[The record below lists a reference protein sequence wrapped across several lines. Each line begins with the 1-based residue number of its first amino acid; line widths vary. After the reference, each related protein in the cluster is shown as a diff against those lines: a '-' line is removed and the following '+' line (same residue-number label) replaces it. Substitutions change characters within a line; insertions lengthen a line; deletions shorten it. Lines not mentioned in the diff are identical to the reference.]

1 VAGDPPTAGG
11 STALVELR
19 GITKRFPGGTLANDA
34 IDLELRHGEILAL
47 LGENGAGKSTLM
59 SILYGL
65 LRRDEGEIRLRGHP
79 VRFRS
84 AHDAIRHGL
93 GMVHQHFMLVPTLT
107 VAENLMLG
115 QPSPRAP
122 LLEDRRAVAARIA
135 ELARR
140 HGLAVEPHSRV
151 ESLSVGQQQRV
162 EILKALYRGA
172 EILILDEPTAVLT
185 PQEVDELLAVLR
197 GLAADGRSIVFIS
210 HKLDEVLRLAD
221 RIAVL
226 RGGRL
231 VATVPAASTDA
242 RTLGRLMV
250 GRDLEDVVATHA
262 AGQGEPRLTLRGVE
276 AVDDRGAPALCGIDL
291 VVHAGE
297 IVGIAGVDGNG
308 QRELEEVIAGLRA
321 PRSGRILLAGRD
333 VTVAT
338 TSRRLA
344 AGLGYVA
351 SDRYGR
357 ALLRDFTIADNL
369 VLERFH
375 RPPFSRA
382 GILDRAAIEGHARRL
397 VEAFGIR
404 AASIKSSAGR
414 LSGGNAQKLVL
425 ARALSQAPTVLL
437 VCQPTRGVDVG
448 AIELVHGELLRRRDA
463 GMAVLLISTEL
474 DEVLALSDRILV
486 LYEGRIAG
494 ERRAGEA
501 TAEELG
507 LMMGGRHETPA
518 HAA

>member
-1 VAGDPPTAGG
+1 VVGDPPSAGG
-11 STALVELR
+11 PAAVVELR

-34 IDLELRHGEILAL
+34 IDLELRQGEILAL

-65 LRRDEGEIRLRGHP
+65 LRLDEGEIRLRGRP

-84 AHDAIRHGL
+84 ANDAIRHGL

-140 HGLAVEPHSRV
+140 HGLAVDPYTPVDH
-151 ESLSVGQQQRV
+151 LSVGQQQRV

-185 PQEVDELLAVLR
+185 PQEVDELLDVLR

-231 VATVPAASTDA
+231 VATLPAASTDA
-242 RTLGRLMV
+242 RALGRLMV
-250 GRDLEDVVATHA
+250 GRDLGGIVATRSA
-262 AGQGEPRLTLRGVE
+262 RPGEARLILRKVE
-276 AVDDRGAPALCGIDL
+276 AMDDRGVPALRGIDL
-291 VVHAGE
+291 AVHASE

-308 QRELEEVIAGLRA
+308 QRELEEVITGLRP
-321 PRSGRILLAGRD
+321 PRSGRLLLAGQD
-333 VTVAT
+333 VTVAST
-338 TSRRLA
+338 GRRLA

-357 ALLRDFTIADNL
+357 ALLRDFAVADNL
-369 VLERFH
+369 VLERFN

-382 GILDRAAIEGHARRL
+382 GILDRAAIAGHARRV

-404 AASIKSSAGR
+404 AASIESPAGQ

-425 ARALSQAPTVLL
+425 ARALSQEPAVLL

-448 AIELVHGELLRRRDA
+448 AIEQVHGELLRRREA
-463 GMAVLLISTEL
+463 GMAILLISTGL

-507 LMMGGRHETPA
+507 LMMGGRHGAPA

>member
-1 VAGDPPTAGG
+1 
-11 STALVELR
+11 
-19 GITKRFPGGTLANDA
+19 
-34 IDLELRHGEILAL
+34 
-47 LGENGAGKSTLM
+47 
-59 SILYGL
+59 
-65 LRRDEGEIRLRGHP
+65 
-79 VRFRS
+79 
-84 AHDAIRHGL
+84 
-93 GMVHQHFMLVPTLT
+93 VPTLT

-135 ELARR
+135 GLARR
-140 HGLAVEPHSRV
+140 HGLAVDPHTLV
-151 ESLSVGQQQRV
+151 DHLSVGQQQRV

-185 PQEVDELLAVLR
+185 PQEVDELLDVLR

-231 VATVPAASTDA
+231 VATLPAASTDA
-242 RTLGRLMV
+242 RDLG
-250 GRDLEDVVATHA
+250 GIVATRSA
-262 AGQGEPRLTLRGVE
+262 RPGEPRLSLRKVE
-276 AVDDRGAPALCGIDL
+276 AMDDRGVPALRGIDL
-291 VVHAGE
+291 AVHAGE

-308 QRELEEVIAGLRA
+308 QRELEEVIVGLRP
-321 PRSGRILLAGRD
+321 PRSGRLLLGGRD
-333 VTVAT
+333 VTVAST
-338 TSRRLA
+338 GRRLA

-357 ALLRDFTIADNL
+357 ALIRDFAIADNL
-369 VLERFH
+369 VLERFN

-382 GILDRAAIEGHARRL
+382 GILDRSAIASHARR
-397 VEAFGIR
+397 VVDAFGIR
-404 AASIKSSAGR
+404 AASIESPAGQ

-425 ARALSQAPTVLL
+425 ARALSQEPAVLL

-448 AIELVHGELLRRRDA
+448 AIEQVHGELLRRREA
-463 GMAVLLISTEL
+463 GMAILLISTGL

-494 ERRAGEA
+494 ERRAGGA

-507 LMMGGRHETPA
+507 LMMGGRHGAPA

>member
-1 VAGDPPTAGG
+1 VG
-11 STALVELR
+11 SPAVVELR
-19 GITKRFPGGTLANDA
+19 GITKRFPGGTVANDA
-34 IDLELRHGEILAL
+34 VDLELHQGEILAL

-65 LRRDEGEIRLRGHP
+65 YRPDEGEIRVRGRT

-84 AHDAIRHGL
+84 SHDAIRHGL

-107 VAENLMLG
+107 VAENMMLG
-115 QPSPRAP
+115 QRSPRAP
-122 LLEDRRAVAARIA
+122 LLEDRQVVAARIA
-135 ELARR
+135 ELAKR
-140 HGLAVEPHSRV
+140 HGLAVDPHARV
-151 ESLSVGQQQRV
+151 ENLSVGQQQRV

-197 GLAADGRSIVFIS
+197 GLATEGRSIVFIS
-210 HKLDEVLRLAD
+210 HKLGEALRLAD

-226 RGGRL
+226 RSGQL
-231 VATVPAASTDA
+231 VATVPARSSDA
-242 RTLGRLMV
+242 RALGRLMV
-250 GRDLEDVVATHA
+250 GHDLEGVVATH
-262 AGQGEPRLTLRGVE
+262 GRTEGEPRLVLRDIE
-276 AVDDRGAPALCGIDL
+276 AVDDRGVPALRGIDL

-308 QRELEEVIAGLRA
+308 QLELEEVIAGLRS
-321 PRSGRILLAGRD
+321 PRRGRLLLAGRD
-333 VTVAT
+333 MTAAT
-338 TSRRLA
+338 PGERLA

-357 ALLRDFTIADNL
+357 ALLRDFTIAENL
-369 VLERFH
+369 VLECFR

-382 GILDRAAIEGHARRL
+382 GMLDRAAIERHAGRL
-397 VEAFGIR
+397 VQAFAIR
-404 AASIKSSAGR
+404 APSLATPAGR

-425 ARALSQAPTVLL
+425 ARALAQELTVLL

-448 AIELVHGELLRRRDA
+448 AIEQVHRELLQRRDA
-463 GMAVLLISTEL
+463 GMAILLISTEL
-474 DEVLALSDRILV
+474 EEVLALADRILV

-507 LMMGGRHETPA
+507 LMMGGRHAAPA
-518 HAA
+518 PAA

>member
-1 VAGDPPTAGG
+1 
-11 STALVELR
+11 
-19 GITKRFPGGTLANDA
+19 
-34 IDLELRHGEILAL
+34 
-47 LGENGAGKSTLM
+47 M

-65 LRRDEGEIRLRGHP
+65 YRPDDGEIRLRGQA

-93 GMVHQHFMLVPTLT
+93 GMVHQDFMLVPTLT

-122 LLEDRRAVAARIA
+122 LLEDRRAVAARIT

-140 HGLAVEPHSRV
+140 HGLAVDPHARV
-151 ESLSVGQQQRV
+151 DSLSVGQQQRV

-231 VATVPAASTDA
+231 VATVPAGSTDA
-242 RTLGRLMV
+242 RALGRLMV
-250 GRDLEDVVATHA
+250 GRDLEGVVATHS
-262 AGQGEPRLTLRGVE
+262 AGQREPRLMLRDVE
-276 AVDDRGAPALCGIDL
+276 AVDDRGLPALRGIDL

-308 QRELEEVIAGLRA
+308 QRELEEVIAGLRP

-333 VTVAT
+333 VTARDDAASGSPPGSAT
-338 TSRRLA
+338 SLPTGTAGRCFATSPSPTISCSSASTGRPSAGPASSTVPRSSAMPGGWSRRSTSA
-344 AGLGYVA
+344 P
-351 SDRYGR
+351 
-357 ALLRDFTIADNL
+357 
-369 VLERFH
+369 H
-375 RPPFSRA
+375 RSRA
-382 GILDRAAIEGHARRL
+382 RPGGCPAATRRSSFSPAL
-397 VEAFGIR
+397 SRRSRPCCWSASR
-404 AASIKSSAGR
+404 PAASTSAPSSRCTA
-414 LSGGNAQKLVL
+414 SSCGGA
-425 ARALSQAPTVLL
+425 
-437 VCQPTRGVDVG
+437 
-448 AIELVHGELLRRRDA
+448 
-463 GMAVLLISTEL
+463 
-474 DEVLALSDRILV
+474 
-486 LYEGRIAG
+486 
-494 ERRAGEA
+494 
-501 TAEELG
+501 
-507 LMMGGRHETPA
+507 TPA
-518 HAA
+518 WRSS

>member
-1 VAGDPPTAGG
+1 MVDDPPTAGG
-11 STALVELR
+11 SAALVELR
-19 GITKRFPGGTLANDA
+19 GITKRFPGGALANDA
-34 IDLELRHGEILAL
+34 IDLELGQGEILAL

-65 LRRDEGEIRLRGHP
+65 YRPDDGEISLRGQA

-84 AHDAIRHGL
+84 SHDAIRHGL
-93 GMVHQHFMLVPTLT
+93 GMVHQDFMLVPTLT

-122 LLEDRRAVAARIA
+122 LLEDRRAVAARIT

-140 HGLAVEPHSRV
+140 HGLAVDPHARV
-151 ESLSVGQQQRV
+151 DSLSVGQQQRA

-185 PQEVDELLAVLR
+185 PQEADQLLAVLR
-197 GLAADGRSIVFIS
+197 GLTADGRSIVFIS

-231 VATVPAASTDA
+231 VANVPASSTDA
-242 RTLGRLMV
+242 RALGRLMV
-250 GRDLEDVVATHA
+250 GRDLKGVVATRS
-262 AGQGEPRLTLRGVE
+262 AGQREPRLVLRDVE
-276 AVDDRGAPALCGIDL
+276 AMDDRGVPALRGIDL

-308 QRELEEVIAGLRA
+308 QRELEEVIAGLRP

-333 VTVAT
+333 VTGLS
-338 TSRRLA
+338 TSQRLSA
-344 AGLGYVA
+344 RLGYVA

-357 ALLRDFTIADNL
+357 ALLRDFAIADNL
-369 VLERFH
+369 VLGRFH

-382 GILDRAAIEGHARRL
+382 GILDRAAIERHARRL
-397 VEAFGIR
+397 VDAFSIR
-404 AASIKSSAGR
+404 AASIESPAGR

-425 ARALSQAPTVLL
+425 ARALSQEPTVLL

-448 AIELVHGELLRRRDA
+448 AIEQVHGELLRRRDA
-463 GMAVLLISTEL
+463 GMAILLISTEL

-486 LYEGRIAG
+486 FYEGRIAG
-494 ERRAGEA
+494 ECRAGEA

-507 LMMGGRHETPA
+507 LMMGGRQPAPA

>member
-1 VAGDPPTAGG
+1 VVGDPATAGG
-11 STALVELR
+11 SAALVELR
-19 GITKRFPGGTLANDA
+19 GITKRFPDGTLANDA
-34 IDLELRHGEILAL
+34 IALELRRGEILAL

-65 LRRDEGEIRLRGHP
+65 YRPDEGEIRLRGQI

-84 AHDAIRHGL
+84 AQDAIRQGL
-93 GMVHQHFMLVPTLT
+93 GMVHQHFMLVSTLT

-135 ELARR
+135 DLALR
-140 HGLAVEPHSRV
+140 HGFAVDPHARV
-151 ESLSVGQQQRV
+151 DSLSVGQQQRV

-197 GLAADGRSIVFIS
+197 GLAVDGRSIVFIS

-231 VATVPAASTDA
+231 VASVPAGSTDA
-242 RTLGRLMV
+242 RALGGLMV
-250 GRDLEDVVATHA
+250 GRELGGIVATHPA
-262 AGQGEPRLTLRGVE
+262 RQNERRLTLRDVA
-276 AVDDRGAPALCGIDL
+276 AVDDRGVPALRGIDL
-291 VVHAGE
+291 IVHAGE
-297 IVGIAGVDGNG
+297 IVGIAGIDGNG
-308 QRELEEVIAGLRA
+308 QRELEEVIAGLRP

-338 TSRRLA
+338 TRQRLV

-357 ALLRDFTIADNL
+357 ALLHDFAMADNL

-382 GILDRAAIEGHARRL
+382 GILDRAAIAAHARRL
-397 VEAFGIR
+397 VEAFNIR
-404 AASIKSSAGR
+404 TASIESPAGQ
-414 LSGGNAQKLVL
+414 LSGGNAQKLIL
-425 ARALSQAPTVLL
+425 ARALSQEPALL
-437 VCQPTRGVDVG
+437 LACQPTRGVDVG
-448 AIELVHGELLRRRDA
+448 AIEQVHGELLRRRDR
-463 GMAVLLISTEL
+463 GMAILLISTEL

-501 TAEELG
+501 NAEELG
-507 LMMGGRHETPA
+507 LMMGGRHEAPA

>member
-1 VAGDPPTAGG
+1 VVGDPPAAGG
-11 STALVELR
+11 SAALVELR

-34 IDLELRHGEILAL
+34 IDLELRQGEILAL

-65 LRRDEGEIRLRGHP
+65 LRPDRGEIRLRGQA
-79 VRFRS
+79 VRFCS
-84 AHDAIRHGL
+84 AQDAIRHGL

-140 HGLAVEPHSRV
+140 HGLAVDPHSRF
-151 ESLSVGQQQRV
+151 ERLSVGQQQRV

-172 EILILDEPTAVLT
+172 RILILDEPTAVLT

-226 RGGRL
+226 RDGRL
-231 VATVPAASTDA
+231 VATVPASSTDVRA
-242 RTLGRLMV
+242 MGRLMV
-250 GRDLEDVVATHA
+250 GRDVDDVVAQHSNRH
-262 AGQGEPRLTLRGVE
+262 GEPRLTLRGVE
-276 AVDDRGAPALCGIDL
+276 AVDHRGVAALRGIDL

-308 QRELEEVIAGLRA
+308 QRELEEVIAGLR
-321 PRSGRILLAGRD
+321 PLRSGRILLAGRD
-333 VTVAT
+333 VTIAPV
-338 TSRRLA
+338 SRRLA

-357 ALLRDFTIADNL
+357 ALLRDFAIADNL
-369 VLERFH
+369 VLERFD

-382 GILDRAAIEGHARRL
+382 GILDRGAIERHARRL
-397 VEAFGIR
+397 IDTFDIR
-404 AASIKSSAGR
+404 AASIESPAGR

-425 ARALSQAPTVLL
+425 ARAFSQEPTVLL

-448 AIELVHGELLRRRDA
+448 AIEQVHGELLRRRDA
-463 GMAVLLISTEL
+463 GLAILLISTEL

-494 ERRAGEA
+494 QRRAGQA
-501 TAEELG
+501 TTEELG

>member
-1 VAGDPPTAGG
+1 VVDDPPIG
-11 STALVELR
+11 SVSAPLIELR

-34 IDLELRHGEILAL
+34 IDLELRQGEILAL

-65 LRRDEGEIRLRGHP
+65 YRPDAGEIRLRGQA

-93 GMVHQHFMLVPTLT
+93 GMVHQDFMLVPTLT

-122 LLEDRRAVAARIA
+122 LLADRRAVAAQIT
-135 ELARR
+135 ELALR
-140 HGLAVEPHSRV
+140 HGLAVDSLARID
-151 ESLSVGQQQRV
+151 SLSVGEQQRV

-197 GLAADGRSIVFIS
+197 GLAADGHSIVFIS
-210 HKLDEVLRLAD
+210 HKLDEALRLAD
-221 RIAVL
+221 HIAVL

-231 VATVPAASTDA
+231 VATVPASSIDA
-242 RTLGRLMV
+242 RALGRLMV
-250 GRDLEDVVATHA
+250 GRELGGTVATHSV
-262 AGQGEPRLTLRGVE
+262 GQRAPRLALRNVD
-276 AVDDRGAPALCGIDL
+276 VMDDRDLPALRGIDL

-308 QRELEEVIAGLRA
+308 QRELEEVITGLRP
-321 PRSGRILLAGRD
+321 PRSGCIVLAGYD
-333 VTVAT
+333 VTGAT
-338 TSRRLA
+338 PRQRLT

-357 ALLRDFTIADNL
+357 ALLRDFAVADNL
-369 VLERFH
+369 VLERFD

-382 GILDRAAIEGHARRL
+382 GILDRAVIERHARQL
-397 VEAFGIR
+397 VQAFDIR
-404 AASIKSSAGR
+404 AASVQSPAGR

-425 ARALSQAPTVLL
+425 ARALSQEPTVLL

-448 AIELVHGELLRRRDA
+448 AIEQVHGELLRRRDA
-463 GMAVLLISTEL
+463 GTAILLISTEL

-486 LYEGRIAG
+486 LAAGRITG
-494 ERRAGEA
+494 ERQAGA
-501 TAEELG
+501 AHADELG
-507 LMMGGRHETPA
+507 LMMGGRHEAPVHLA
-518 HAA
+518 

>member
-1 VAGDPPTAGG
+1 VVGDPGPVGG
-11 STALVELR
+11 LAVVELR
-19 GITKRFPGGTLANDA
+19 GITKRFPGGTVANDA
-34 IDLELRHGEILAL
+34 VDLELRQGEILAL

-65 LRRDEGEIRLRGHP
+65 YRPDEGELRVRGRT

-84 AHDAIRHGL
+84 SHDAIGHGL

-107 VAENLMLG
+107 VAENMMLG

-122 LLEDRRAVAARIA
+122 LLEDREVVAARIA
-135 ELARR
+135 ELAER
-140 HGLAVEPHSRV
+140 HGLAVEPRARV
-151 ESLSVGQQQRV
+151 DRLSVGQQQRV

-185 PQEVDELLAVLR
+185 PQEVDELLTVLR
-197 GLAADGRSIVFIS
+197 GLAADGRTIVFIS
-210 HKLDEVLRLAD
+210 HKLDEALRVAD

-231 VATVPAASTDA
+231 VATVPAHSTDA
-242 RTLGRLMV
+242 RALGRLMV
-250 GRDLEDVVATHA
+250 GHDLEGVIATHRTGA
-262 AGQGEPRLTLRGVE
+262 GEPRLVLRDIE
-276 AVDDRGAPALCGIDL
+276 AVDDRGVPALRGIDL

-308 QRELEEVIAGLRA
+308 QLELEEVIAGLRS
-321 PRSGRILLAGRD
+321 PRRGRMLLAGRD
-333 VTVAT
+333 VTAAT
-338 TSRRLA
+338 PGQRFA

-357 ALLRDFTIADNL
+357 ALLRDFAIAENL

-382 GILDRAAIEGHARRL
+382 GMLDRAAIERHARRL
-397 VEAFGIR
+397 VQAFAIR
-404 AASIKSSAGR
+404 APSLATPAGR

-425 ARALSQAPTVLL
+425 ARALSQEPTVLL

-448 AIELVHGELLRRRDA
+448 AIEQAHRELLQRRDA
-463 GMAVLLISTEL
+463 GMAILLISTEL
-474 DEVLALSDRILV
+474 DEILALADRILV

-507 LMMGGRHETPA
+507 LMMGGRHAAPVPA
-518 HAA
+518 A

>member
-1 VAGDPPTAGG
+1 VVGDPAIAGG
-11 STALVELR
+11 SAALVELR
-19 GITKRFPGGTLANDA
+19 GITKRFPDGTLANDA
-34 IDLELRHGEILAL
+34 IDLELRRGEILAL

-65 LRRDEGEIRLRGHP
+65 YRPDEGEIRLHGQI

-84 AHDAIRHGL
+84 AHDAIRQGL

-135 ELARR
+135 DLARR
-140 HGLAVEPHSRV
+140 HGLAVDSQARV
-151 ESLSVGQQQRV
+151 DSLSVGQQQRV

-197 GLAADGRSIVFIS
+197 GLAVEGRSIVFIS
-210 HKLDEVLRLAD
+210 HKLHEVLRIAD

-231 VATVPAASTDA
+231 AASVPAGSTDA
-242 RTLGRLMV
+242 RALERLMV
-250 GRDLEDVVATHA
+250 GRDLKGAVATHS
-262 AGQGEPRLTLRGVE
+262 AGQCQPRLTLRGVE
-276 AVDDRGAPALCGIDL
+276 AVDDRGVPALRGIDL

-308 QRELEEVIAGLRA
+308 QLELEEVIAGLRP

-338 TSRRLA
+338 TSERHV

-357 ALLRDFTIADNL
+357 ALLHDFAIADNL
-369 VLERFH
+369 VLEHFQ

-382 GILDRAAIEGHARRL
+382 GILDRAAIAAHARQL
-397 VEAFGIR
+397 VDAFSIR
-404 AASIKSSAGR
+404 AASIESPAGQ
-414 LSGGNAQKLVL
+414 LSGGNAQKLIL
-425 ARALSQAPTVLL
+425 ARALSQEPALL
-437 VCQPTRGVDVG
+437 LACQPSRGVDVG
-448 AIELVHGELLRRRDA
+448 AIEQVHGELLRRRDR
-463 GMAVLLISTEL
+463 GMAILLISTEL
-474 DEVLALSDRILV
+474 DEVLTLSDRILV

-507 LMMGGRHETPA
+507 FLMGGRHEAPA
-518 HAA
+518 HAE

>member
-1 VAGDPPTAGG
+1 VVADPPAAGDAA
-11 STALVELR
+11 ALVELR
-19 GITKRFPGGTLANDA
+19 GTTKRFPGGTLANDA
-34 IDLELRHGEILAL
+34 IDLELRQGEILAL

-59 SILYGL
+59 RILYGL
-65 LRRDEGEIRLRGHP
+65 YRPDAGEIRLRGKA

-93 GMVHQHFMLVPTLT
+93 GMVHQDFMLVPTLT

-115 QPSPRAP
+115 QRSPRAP
-122 LLEDRRAVAARIA
+122 LLEDRRAVAARITD
-135 ELARR
+135 LARR
-140 HGLAVEPHSRV
+140 HGLAVDPHSRIDA
-151 ESLSVGQQQRV
+151 LSVGQQQRV

-172 EILILDEPTAVLT
+172 EILILDEPTSVLT

-197 GLAADGRSIVFIS
+197 DLAADGRSIVFIS
-210 HKLDEVLRLAD
+210 HKLDEVLRVAD

-226 RGGRL
+226 RSGRL
-231 VATVPAASTDA
+231 VATVPASSTDA
-242 RTLGRLMV
+242 RALGRLMV
-250 GRDLEDVVATHA
+250 GRDLKGVVVTHS
-262 AGQGEPRLTLRGVE
+262 AGQREPRLMLRNVE
-276 AVDDRGAPALCGIDL
+276 AVDDREVPALRGIDL

-308 QRELEEVIAGLRA
+308 QRELEEVIAGLR
-321 PRSGRILLAGRD
+321 PSRSGCILLAGRD
-333 VTVAT
+333 VTAAT
-338 TSRRLA
+338 TSDRLA

-357 ALLRDFTIADNL
+357 ALLRDFAVADNL

-382 GILDRAAIEGHARRL
+382 GILDRAAIERHARRL

-404 AASIKSSAGR
+404 AASIETPAGQ

-425 ARALSQAPTVLL
+425 ARALSKQPTVLL

-448 AIELVHGELLRRRDA
+448 AVEQLHGELLRRRDA
-463 GMAVLLISTEL
+463 GMAILLISTEL

-486 LYEGRIAG
+486 LYEGQIAG
-494 ERRAGEA
+494 EQRAGEA
-501 TAEELG
+501 NAEELG
-507 LMMGGRHETPA
+507 LMMGGRHAAPA

>member
-1 VAGDPPTAGG
+1 VVGDSPTAV
-11 STALVELR
+11 SSAVIVELC
-19 GITKRFPGGTLANDA
+19 GITKRFPGGMLANDA
-34 IDLELRHGEILAL
+34 IDLELRRGEILAL

-65 LRRDEGEIRLRGHP
+65 YRPDAGEIRLRGEA

-93 GMVHQHFMLVPTLT
+93 GMVHQDFMLVPTLT

-115 QPSPRAP
+115 QRSPREP
-122 LLEDRRAVAARIA
+122 LLEDRQAVAARITD
-135 ELARR
+135 LARR
-140 HGLAVEPHSRV
+140 HGLAVDPHARIDG
-151 ESLSVGQQQRV
+151 LSIGQQQRV

-172 EILILDEPTAVLT
+172 EILILDEPTSVLT
-185 PQEVDELLAVLR
+185 PQEVGKLLAMLH
-197 GLAADGRSIVFIS
+197 GLAADGCSIVFIS

-226 RGGRL
+226 RSGRL
-231 VATVPAASTDA
+231 VATVPASSTDA
-242 RTLGRLMV
+242 RALGRLMV
-250 GRDLEDVVATHA
+250 GRDLKGVVATRP
-262 AGQGEPRLTLRGVE
+262 AGQRAPRLMLRNLK
-276 AVDDRGAPALCGIDL
+276 AVDDREVPVLRDINL

-297 IVGIAGVDGNG
+297 IVGLAGVDGNG
-308 QRELEEVIAGLRA
+308 QRELEEVIAGLR
-321 PRSGRILLAGRD
+321 PCRSGRILIAGRD
-333 VTVAT
+333 VTGAT
-338 TSRRLA
+338 TSQRFA

-357 ALLRDFTIADNL
+357 ALLGDFPVADNL
-369 VLERFH
+369 VLERFQ

-382 GILDRAAIEGHARRL
+382 GILDHAAIKRHARRL
-397 VEAFGIR
+397 VDAFGIR
-404 AASIKSSAGR
+404 AASIETPAGQ

-425 ARALSQAPTVLL
+425 ARALSQEPTVLL

-448 AIELVHGELLRRRDA
+448 AIEQLHGELLRRRDA
-463 GMAVLLISTEL
+463 GMAILLISTEL

-486 LYEGRIAG
+486 LYEGQIAG

-501 TAEELG
+501 NAEDLG
-507 LMMGGRHETPA
+507 LMMGGRHEAPA
-518 HAA
+518 HAE